1 MPKGMTKLK
10 RMDEWFGRTNY
21 GKRGAITTIRY
32 KKKLD
37 SHITEL
43 VAERNRERQVSIHA
57 KQTEQN
63 I

>member
-1 MPKGMTKLK
+1 MVWEDKSWQK
-10 RMDEWFGRTNY
+10 RSNNN
-21 GKRGAITTIRY
+21 TISY
-32 KKKLD
+32 KKKFD

-57 KQTEQN
+57 KQTAQN